1 MHFSLLVTGLA
12 VGQAAATGWRL
23 DAQKYPSPYNTNNEC
38 STDQQTGY
46 NWDNL
51 EPGSFD
57 SYGSNKF
64 SGFTCGN
71 SFGKRDGVTKRA
83 FQDKCITADIDKEP
97 KIECDGKDKMTI
109 DSYQVSASWDTD
121 IDAHH
126 EMPDGSICKQTH
138 RCTQGGNTVK
148 NTQCAG
154 STKVTF
160 KPKKG
165 ESGKNENGDS
175 CAIGIHS
182 IGFHCGDNAPSSST
196 QPAYSATSSAPA
208 ETSSASEYTSEVE
221 TTSSAPA
228 SSESSSEVPTTS
240 TTESSPE
247 TTGDV
252 GSVSSYGSSSEV
264 PATSTTESSPE
275 TTSDVESPSGY
286 ESSSEVPATSTTES
300 SPETTGDVA
309 SISSYG
315 SSEVPA
321 TSSTE
326 SSPET
331 TGDVASISS
340 YGSSEVPA
348 TSSTESSPETTS
360 LPIFSSYANA
370 SSTLPVE
377 SSVGVP
383 TSYAVTE
390 SSATETAPASE
401 SSTEVSPESTAP
413 VYESSSTV
421 PTNSSAPA
429 YSATTSSDV
438 EVPSQTYATPNCPD
452 VLPQCVSTWIGQTKC
467 TDNSDSSCYCRDAE
481 FVKNVMGC
489 IEAWSDDDSK
499 TEGSASYF
507 QGICAPYI
515 PENPAIITACPSVG
529 KPTPASETSAAE
541 TPEETASVY
550 SSSSTEGSPVTSSVP
565 EESAP
570 AYETSPASSTEA
582 SPATTTPTELTTS
595 TIYSTVVS
603 TITSCAADVTDCP
616 AASQTTAVVT
626 SSVAIST
633 TICPV
638 SEAETPASSS
648 EASPETTSSSA
659 PVEVPAPYTS
669 EAPTSSSPASPEQ
682 ATTSASSPAGE
693 VPAPYTSE
701 APTSSSAASP
711 EQITSAS
718 SPAGEVPAP
727 YTSEVPAATSPAT
740 APAGPSTTI
749 TYSSSVQVPCT
760 YSTGESYGQEIP
772 GSSTY
777 ATIDTTITVPQVVFF
792 TSTIT
797 APGSTN
803 TISVGLAAGTPPAAP
818 AYPTPTADAVGGS
831 AKPTGSSGF
840 GTSYVPTPTGYPVAP
855 YEGSASAAR
864 TSFVGLAVCAVAAFF
879 VM

>member
-23 DAQKYPSPYNTNNEC
+23 DAQKYSSPYNTNNEC

-51 EPGSFD
+51 EPGSFG

-109 DSYQVSASWDTD
+109 DSYQVSASWDVD

-126 EMPDGSICKQTH
+126 EMPDGSTCKQTH

-175 CAIGIHS
+175 CSIGIHS
-182 IGFHCGDNAPSSST
+182 IGFNCGDNGPSSST

-221 TTSSAPA
+221 TTSSVPA
-228 SSESSSEVPTTS
+228 SYESSSGIPT
-240 TTESSPE
+240 
-247 TTGDV
+247 
-252 GSVSSYGSSSEV
+252 
-264 PATSTTESSPE
+264 TSTTESSPE
-275 TTSDVESPSGY
+275 TTSDVESPSSY
-286 ESSSEVPATSTTES
+286 ESSSEVPATST
-300 SPETTGDVA
+300 
-309 SISSYG
+309 
-315 SSEVPA
+315 
-321 TSSTE
+321 TE

-390 SSATETAPASE
+390 SSATETAPAYE

-429 YSATTSSDV
+429 YSATTSSGA
-438 EVPSQTYATPNCPD
+438 EVPTETYATPNCPD
-452 VLPQCVSTWIGQTKC
+452 VLPQCVSTWIGQTECK
-467 TDNSDSSCYCRDAE
+467 DNSDSSCYCRDAE

-541 TPEETASVY
+541 TPEETAPVY
-550 SSSSTEGSPVTSSVP
+550 GSSSTEGSPVTSSVP
-565 EESAP
+565 EETAP
-570 AYETSPASSTEA
+570 TYETSPASSTEA
-582 SPATTTPTELTTS
+582 SPATTTPAELTTS

-659 PVEVPAPYTS
+659 PVEYPA
-669 EAPTSSSPASPEQ
+669 SSSPASPEQ
-682 ATTSASSPAGE
+682 VTSASSPAGE

-777 ATIDTTITVPQVVFF
+777 ATIDTTITVPQVVFV

-797 APGSTN
+797 AAGSTN
-803 TISVGLAAGTPPAAP
+803 TISVGLAAGSPPAAP

-855 YEGSASAAR
+855 YEGGASVSR
-864 TSFVGLAVCAVAAFF
+864 TSFVGFAVCAVAAFF

>member
-1 MHFSLLVTGLA
+1 MHFSLFVAGLA
-12 VGQAAATGWRL
+12 VGQAAATGWQL

-51 EPGSFD
+51 EPGSFS

-64 SGFTCGN
+64 SGFKCGN
-71 SFGKRDGVTKRA
+71 SFGKRDGITKRA
-83 FQDKCITADIDKEP
+83 FQDKCITADIDKHP

-165 ESGKNENGDS
+165 ESGKNESGES
-175 CAIGIHS
+175 CSIGIHS
-182 IGFHCGDNAPSSST
+182 IGFNCGDNGSSSST
-196 QPAYSATSSAPA
+196 QPAYTAPTTSSAPA
-208 ETSSASEYTSEVE
+208 YTSSASEVTSEVE
-221 TTSSAPA
+221 TTSSAP
-228 SSESSSEVPTTS
+228 SSYESSSEVETTSSAEVPTISS

-252 GSVSSYGSSSEV
+252 GSPSSYGSSSAEV
-264 PATSTTESSPE
+264 P
-275 TTSDVESPSGY
+275 TTS
-286 ESSSEVPATSTTES
+286 STTES
-300 SPETTGDVA
+300 SPETTGDVE
-309 SISSYG
+309 SPSSYG
-315 SSEVPA
+315 SS
-321 TSSTE
+321 
-326 SSPET
+326 
-331 TGDVASISS
+331 
-340 YGSSEVPA
+340 SEIPA

-390 SSATETAPASE
+390 SSATATAPAYE

-438 EVPSQTYATPNCPD
+438 EVPTQTYATPNCPD
-452 VLPQCVSTWIGQTKC
+452 VLPQCVNTWIGQTKC
-467 TDNSDSSCYCRDAE
+467 TDNADSTCYCKDAE

-489 IEAWSDDDSK
+489 IEAWSDDDSN
-499 TEGSASYF
+499 TSGSASYF

-541 TPEETASVY
+541 TPEETAPVY
-550 SSSSTEGSPVTSSVP
+550 GSSSTEGSPVTSSVP
-565 EESAP
+565 EETAP
-570 AYETSPASSTEA
+570 TYETSPASSSEA
-582 SPATTTPTELTTS
+582 SPATTTPAELTTS

-616 AASQTTAVVT
+616 AESHTTAVVT
-626 SSVAIST
+626 SIVAVST
-633 TICPV
+633 TVCPV

-648 EASPETTSSSA
+648 EASPETTSSSPPAESSPAESSPATTA
-659 PVEVPAPYTS
+659 PAVPTTLTYYSTSAVTITSCAPDVTDCPASSTVVSSVPVSYTVVETP
-669 EAPTSSSPASPEQ
+669 SSSP
-682 ATTSASSPAGE
+682 T
-693 VPAPYTSE
+693 
-701 APTSSSAASP
+701 SP

-727 YTSEVPAATSPAT
+727 YTSEAPAPTSPAAPAT

-777 ATIDTTITVPQVVFF
+777 ATIDTTITVPQVVFV

-797 APGSTN
+797 AAGSTN
-803 TISVGLAAGTPPAAP
+803 TISVGLAAGSPPAAP

-840 GTSYVPTPTGYPVAP
+840 GTSYVPSPTGYPVAP
-855 YEGSASAAR
+855 YEGGASVSR
-864 TSFVGLAVCAVAAFF
+864 TSVAGLAVVAVAAFF

>member
-1 MHFSLLVTGLA
+1 MLSMHFSLFVAGLA

-46 NWDNL
+46 TWDNL

-64 SGFTCGN
+64 SGFKCGN
-71 SFGKRDGVTKRA
+71 SFGKRDGITKRS

-109 DSYQVSASWDTD
+109 DSYQVSASWDVD
-121 IDAHH
+121 VDAHH
-126 EMPDGSICKQTH
+126 EMPDGSTCKQTH

-160 KPKKG
+160 KPKRG
-165 ESGKNENGDS
+165 ESGKNEAGDS
-175 CAIGIHS
+175 CSIGIHS
-182 IGFHCGDNAPSSST
+182 IGFNCGDNAPSSST
-196 QPAYSATSSAPA
+196 QPAYTAPTTSSAPA
-208 ETSSASEYTSEVE
+208 YTSSASEYTSEVE

-228 SSESSSEVPTTS
+228 S
-240 TTESSPE
+240 
-247 TTGDV
+247 
-252 GSVSSYGSSSEV
+252 
-264 PATSTTESSPE
+264 
-275 TTSDVESPSGY
+275 Y
-286 ESSSEVPATSTTES
+286 ESSSEVETTSSYES
-300 SPETTGDVA
+300 SSV
-309 SISSYG
+309 
-315 SSEVPA
+315 EVPT

-340 YGSSEVPA
+340 YGSSEAP
-348 TSSTESSPETTS
+348 TTSTESSPETTS
-360 LPIFSSYANA
+360 DVESPSSYGSSSEVPTTSSTESFPETTSVPVFSSYANV

-383 TSYAVTE
+383 TLYAVT
-390 SSATETAPASE
+390 E

-413 VYESSSTV
+413 VYETSSTV
-421 PTNSSAPA
+421 PTNSSVPA

-438 EVPSQTYATPNCPD
+438 EVPSETYATPNCPD
-452 VLPQCVSTWIGQTKC
+452 VLPQCVSTWIGQTECK
-467 TDNSDSSCYCRDAE
+467 DNSDSSCYCRDAE

-541 TPEETASVY
+541 TPKETAPVY
-550 SSSSTEGSPVTSSVP
+550 TSSSTEGSPVTSSAP
-565 EESAP
+565 EETAP
-570 AYETSPASSTEA
+570 TYETSPASSSEA
-582 SPATTTPTELTTS
+582 SPATTSSAELTTS

-603 TITSCAADVTDCP
+603 TITSCAPDVTDCP

-626 SSVAIST
+626 STVAIST
-633 TICPV
+633 TVCPV

-648 EASPETTSSSA
+648 EASPETTSSEA
-659 PVEVPAPYTS
+659 PVETPA
-669 EAPTSSSPASPEQ
+669 SSSS
-682 ATTSASSPAGE
+682 AGE

-718 SPAGEVPAP
+718 STAGEVPAP

-740 APAGPSTTI
+740 SPAGPSTTI

-777 ATIDTTITVPQVVFF
+777 ATIDTTITVPQVVFV

-797 APGSTN
+797 AAGSTN

-840 GTSYVPTPTGYPVAP
+840 GTSYVPSPTGYPVAP
-855 YEGSASAAR
+855 YEGDASVSR
-864 TSFVGLAVCAVAAFF
+864 TSIVGLAVCAVAAFF

>member
-1 MHFSLLVTGLA
+1 MHFSLFVAGLA

-23 DAQKYPSPYNTNNEC
+23 DAQKYSSPYNTNNEC
-38 STDQQTGY
+38 STDQKSGY

-51 EPGSFD
+51 EPGSFN

-64 SGFTCGN
+64 SGFKCGN
-71 SFGKRDGVTKRA
+71 SFGKRDGITKRA

-109 DSYQVSASWDTD
+109 DSYQVSSSWDVD

-175 CAIGIHS
+175 CSIGIHS
-182 IGFHCGDNAPSSST
+182 IGFNCGDNSPSSST
-196 QPAYSATSSAPA
+196 QPAYTAPTTSSAPA
-208 ETSSASEYTSEVE
+208 YTSSASEYTSEVE

-228 SSESSSEVPTTS
+228 S
-240 TTESSPE
+240 
-247 TTGDV
+247 
-252 GSVSSYGSSSEV
+252 
-264 PATSTTESSPE
+264 
-275 TTSDVESPSGY
+275 Y
-286 ESSSEVPATSTTES
+286 ESSSEVETTSSYESSSAEVPTTSTTES

-315 SSEVPA
+315 SEVPT

-340 YGSSEVPA
+340 YGSEVPT

-360 LPIFSSYANA
+360 LPVFSSYANV

-390 SSATETAPASE
+390 SS
-401 SSTEVSPESTAP
+401 TEVSPESTAP
-413 VYESSSTV
+413 VYETSSTMS
-421 PTNSSAPA
+421 TNSSAPG

-438 EVPSQTYATPNCPD
+438 EVPTQTYATPNCPD
-452 VLPQCVSTWIGQTKC
+452 VLPQCVNTWIGQTECK
-467 TDNSDSSCYCRDAE
+467 DNSDSSCYCRDAE

-507 QGICAPYI
+507 QGICAPYV

-541 TPEETASVY
+541 TPEETAPVY
-550 SSSSTEGSPVTSSVP
+550 GSSSTEGSPVTSNVP
-565 EESAP
+565 EETAP
-570 AYETSPASSTEA
+570 TYETSPASSSEA
-582 SPATTTPTELTTS
+582 SPATTSSAEMTTS
-595 TIYSTVVS
+595 TVYSTVVS
-603 TITSCAADVTDCP
+603 TITSCAPDVTDCP

-626 SSVAIST
+626 STVAIST
-633 TICPV
+633 TVCPV
-638 SEAETPASSS
+638 SAAETPASSS
-648 EASPETTSSSA
+648 ETSPETPSSKAPVDTPASSSPA
-659 PVEVPAPYTS
+659 GEVPVPYTS
-669 EAPTSSSPASPEQ
+669 EAPTSSSP
-682 ATTSASSPAGE
+682 
-693 VPAPYTSE
+693 
-701 APTSSSAASP
+701 ASP

-727 YTSEVPAATSPAT
+727 YTSEVPVATSPGT

-777 ATIDTTITVPQVVFF
+777 ATIDTTITVPQVVFV

-797 APGSTN
+797 AAGSTN
-803 TISVGLAAGTPPAAP
+803 TISVGLAAGSPPAAP

-840 GTSYVPTPTGYPVAP
+840 GTSYVPSPTGIPVTP
-855 YEGSASAAR
+855 YEGGASVSR
-864 TSFVGLAVCAVAAFF
+864 TSIASLAFCAVAAFF

>member
-1 MHFSLLVTGLA
+1 MHFSLFVAGLA

-38 STDQQTGY
+38 STDQKSGY

-51 EPGSFD
+51 EPGSFS

-64 SGFTCGN
+64 SGFKCGN

-109 DSYQVSASWDTD
+109 DSYQVSSSWDVD

-165 ESGKNENGDS
+165 ESGKNEAGDS
-175 CAIGIHS
+175 CSIGIHS
-182 IGFHCGDNAPSSST
+182 IGFNCGDNSPSSST
-196 QPAYSATSSAPA
+196 QPAYTVPTTSSAPA
-208 ETSSASEYTSEVE
+208 YTSSASEYTSEVE

-228 SSESSSEVPTTS
+228 SYGSSSEV
-240 TTESSPE
+240 E
-247 TTGDV
+247 TI
-252 GSVSSYGSSSEV
+252 SSYGSSSAEV
-264 PATSTTESSPE
+264 PT
-275 TTSDVESPSGY
+275 
-286 ESSSEVPATSTTES
+286 
-300 SPETTGDVA
+300 
-309 SISSYG
+309 
-315 SSEVPA
+315 

-331 TGDVASISS
+331 TGDVGSISS
-340 YGSSEVPA
+340 YGSETPI

-360 LPIFSSYANA
+360 LPVFSSYANV

-390 SSATETAPASE
+390 SS
-401 SSTEVSPESTAP
+401 TEVSPESTAP
-413 VYESSSTV
+413 VYETSSTV
-421 PTNSSAPA
+421 STNSSVPA

-438 EVPSQTYATPNCPD
+438 EVPTQTYTTPNCPD
-452 VLPQCVSTWIGQTKC
+452 VLPQCVSTWIGQTECK
-467 TDNSDSSCYCRDAE
+467 DNSDSSCYCRDAG

-541 TPEETASVY
+541 TPEETAPVY
-550 SSSSTEGSPVTSSVP
+550 GSSSTESSLVTSSVP
-565 EESAP
+565 EETAP
-570 AYETSPASSTEA
+570 TYETSPASSSEA
-582 SPATTTPTELTTS
+582 SPATTSSAEMTTS
-595 TIYSTVVS
+595 TVYSTVVS
-603 TITSCAADVTDCP
+603 TITSCAPDVTDCP
-616 AASQTTAVVT
+616 AASQTTALIT
-626 SSVAIST
+626 STVAIST
-633 TICPV
+633 TVCPV
-638 SEAETPASSS
+638 SEAETPAPSS
-648 EASPETTSSSA
+648 EASPETTSSKA
-659 PVEVPAPYTS
+659 PVET
-669 EAPTSSSPASPEQ
+669 PAS
-682 ATTSASSPAGE
+682 SSPAGE

-718 SPAGEVPAP
+718 SPAGEVPVP
-727 YTSEVPAATSPAT
+727 YTSEVPVATSPAT

-777 ATIDTTITVPQVVFF
+777 ATIDTTITVPQVVFV

-797 APGSTN
+797 AAGSTN

-840 GTSYVPTPTGYPVAP
+840 GTSYVPSPTGIPVAP
-855 YEGSASAAR
+855 YEGGASVSR
-864 TSFVGLAVCAVAAFF
+864 TSIVGLTVCAVAAFF